1 MKNRKKT
8 YQVVGKTYVENLLST
23 HFCVIID
30 IETIAVFPVFTVRSS
45 LFHTGSKRLC
55 TDVENGAILY
65 PFIRAKLRLLFC
77 IYFSTGTDEW
87 SVHIFARWPTTTQR
101 REFFLMESFSEV
113 FSIVKHI
120 LKENLTEPAYNL
132 WIEPLQAVSFQDNVA
147 TLLSPSAFHCSTLQH
162 NYMTR
167 IKDALDEVMGFEVT
181 IRFISAEDAGNEPA
195 ASPAEPAIHPE
206 TELQPK
212 SQQAEEPS
220 VGASAAFSET
230 DAQQLPSNTDGDYAY
245 TFENF
250 IVGSR
255 NEFAYTACKSIATA
269 NFNAPKPYNPLF
281 IYGPS
286 GLGKTHLLMAIK
298 FEVEKRNPDLNIVY
312 TNSENFTNDVI
323 QHLNRQDMNVLRQR
337 YRNADFLLVDDIQF
351 LSGKETTQEEFF
363 HTFNDL
369 YQHNKQIVITS
380 DRPPKDIQIIT
391 DRLKTRFES
400 GLLAD
405 ISPPDIETRIAIIK
419 RKAELL
425 GLDIPAEIVSFIASK
440 LKSNIRQL
448 EGAVKKLYVNQ
459 TLIHEPITLP
469 HAQSVIREILNDEQ
483 PLPVTV
489 EKIIE
494 EVGRTFDVSPADIRS
509 NKRSGPISNA
519 RQIAIYI
526 VREITQIPMKQIG
539 QEFGNRDHT
548 TIVYTIKKVDA
559 LMKNNPHER
568 GIIEDLI
575 RNIRAK

>member
-1 MKNRKKT
+1 
-8 YQVVGKTYVENLLST
+8 
-23 HFCVIID
+23 
-30 IETIAVFPVFTVRSS
+30 
-45 LFHTGSKRLC
+45 
-55 TDVENGAILY
+55 
-65 PFIRAKLRLLFC
+65 
-77 IYFSTGTDEW
+77 
-87 SVHIFARWPTTTQR
+87 
-101 REFFLMESFSEV
+101 MESFSEV
-113 FSIVKHI
+113 FNIVKNI
-120 LKENLTEPAYNL
+120 LRENLTEPAYNL
-132 WIEPLQAVSFQDNVA
+132 WIEPLQAVGLQDNVV
-147 TLLSPSAFHCSTLQH
+147 TLLSPSAFHCSTIQH
-162 NYMTR
+162 NYESR
-167 IKDALDEVMGFEVT
+167 IKDVFDEVMGFDVT
-181 IRFISAEDAGNEPA
+181 LRFVSADQPDAPLPAEQPAGNEAAPLPPPPA
-195 ASPAEPAIHPE
+195 AGAEAKP
-206 TELQPK
+206 
-212 SQQAEEPS
+212 
-220 VGASAAFSET
+220 ASAF
-230 DAQQLPSNTDGDYAY
+230 DPDGDYEY

-255 NEFAYTACKSIATA
+255 NEFAYTACRSIATA

-298 FEVEKRNPDLNIVY
+298 FEVEKRNPNLNIIYSNAEV
-312 TNSENFTNDVI
+312 FTNEVI
-323 QHLNRQDMNVLRQR
+323 EHIKHQNMEELRR
-337 YRNADFLLVDDIQF
+337 KYRSADYFLIDDIQF
-351 LSGKETTQEEFF
+351 FSGKDSTQEEFF

-425 GLDIPAEIVSFIASK
+425 GLDIPDEIVNFIASK

-448 EGAVKKLYVNQ
+448 EGAVKKLNVNKML
-459 TLIHEPITLP
+459 THEAVTLP

-509 NKRSGPISNA
+509 NKRSGPISNP

-548 TIVYTIKKVDA
+548 TIVYTIKKVDN
-559 LMKNNPHER
+559 LMKTNPHER

>member
-1 MKNRKKT
+1 
-8 YQVVGKTYVENLLST
+8 
-23 HFCVIID
+23 
-30 IETIAVFPVFTVRSS
+30 
-45 LFHTGSKRLC
+45 
-55 TDVENGAILY
+55 
-65 PFIRAKLRLLFC
+65 
-77 IYFSTGTDEW
+77 
-87 SVHIFARWPTTTQR
+87 
-101 REFFLMESFSEV
+101 MESFSEV
-113 FSIVKHI
+113 FNIVKNI
-120 LKENLTEPAYNL
+120 LRENLTEPAYNL
-132 WIEPLQAVSFQDNVA
+132 WIEPLQAVGLQDNVV
-147 TLLSPSAFHCSTLQH
+147 TLLSPSAFHCSTIQH
-162 NYMTR
+162 NYESR
-167 IKDALDEVMGFEVT
+167 IKDVFDEVMGFDVT
-181 IRFISAEDAGNEPA
+181 LRFVSADQPDAPLPAEQPAGNEAAPLPPPPA
-195 ASPAEPAIHPE
+195 AGAEAKP
-206 TELQPK
+206 
-212 SQQAEEPS
+212 
-220 VGASAAFSET
+220 ASAF
-230 DAQQLPSNTDGDYAY
+230 DPDGDYEY

-255 NEFAYTACKSIATA
+255 NEFAYTACRSIATA

-298 FEVEKRNPDLNIVY
+298 FEVEKRNPNLNIIYSNAEV
-312 TNSENFTNDVI
+312 FTNEVI
-323 QHLNRQDMNVLRQR
+323 EHIKHQNMEELRR
-337 YRNADFLLVDDIQF
+337 KYRSADYFLIDDIQF
-351 LSGKETTQEEFF
+351 FSGKDSTQEEFF

-419 RKAELL
+419 RKAEIL
-425 GLDIPAEIVSFIASK
+425 GLDIPDEIVNFIASK

-448 EGAVKKLYVNQ
+448 EGAVKKLNVNKML
-459 TLIHEPITLP
+459 THEAVTLP

-519 RQIAIYI
+519 RQITIYI

-548 TIVYTIKKVDA
+548 TIVYTIKKVDN
-559 LMKNNPHER
+559 LMKTNPHER

>member
-1 MKNRKKT
+1 
-8 YQVVGKTYVENLLST
+8 
-23 HFCVIID
+23 
-30 IETIAVFPVFTVRSS
+30 
-45 LFHTGSKRLC
+45 
-55 TDVENGAILY
+55 
-65 PFIRAKLRLLFC
+65 
-77 IYFSTGTDEW
+77 
-87 SVHIFARWPTTTQR
+87 
-101 REFFLMESFSEV
+101 MESFSEV
-113 FSIVKHI
+113 FNIVKNI
-120 LKENLTEPAYNL
+120 LRENLTEPAYNL
-132 WIEPLQAVSFQDNVA
+132 WIEPLQAVSLQDNVV
-147 TLLSPSAFHCSTLQH
+147 TLLSPSAFHCSTIQH
-162 NYMTR
+162 NYESR
-167 IKDALDEVMGFEVT
+167 IKDVFDEVMGFDVT
-181 IRFISAEDAGNEPA
+181 LRFISADQPEGEAAAEKAPAPKEPTAEHHDEPA
-195 ASPAEPAIHPE
+195 AETAAALPETKAEPKPAP
-206 TELQPK
+206 QPH
-212 SQQAEEPS
+212 
-220 VGASAAFSET
+220 SAF
-230 DAQQLPSNTDGDYAY
+230 DPDGDYEY

-255 NEFAYTACKSIATA
+255 NEFAYTACRSIATA

-298 FEVEKRNPDLNIVY
+298 FEVEKRNPNLNIVY
-312 TNSENFTNDVI
+312 SNAEVFTNEVI
-323 QHLNRQDMNVLRQR
+323 EHIKHQNMEELRQK
-337 YRNADFLLVDDIQF
+337 YRSADYFLIDDIQF
-351 LSGKETTQEEFF
+351 FSGKDSTQEEFF

-425 GLDIPAEIVSFIASK
+425 GLDIPDEIVNFIASK

-448 EGAVKKLYVNQ
+448 EGAVKKLNVNKML
-459 TLIHEPITLP
+459 THEAVTLP

-548 TIVYTIKKVDA
+548 TIVYTIKKVDN
-559 LMKNNPHER
+559 LMKTNPHER

>member
-1 MKNRKKT
+1 
-8 YQVVGKTYVENLLST
+8 
-23 HFCVIID
+23 
-30 IETIAVFPVFTVRSS
+30 
-45 LFHTGSKRLC
+45 
-55 TDVENGAILY
+55 
-65 PFIRAKLRLLFC
+65 
-77 IYFSTGTDEW
+77 
-87 SVHIFARWPTTTQR
+87 
-101 REFFLMESFSEV
+101 MESFSEV
-113 FSIVKHI
+113 FSIVKGI

-132 WIEPLQAVSFQDNVA
+132 WIEPLQAVSFQDNVV

-181 IRFISAEDAGNEPA
+181 IRFISAED
-195 ASPAEPAIHPE
+195 SPAEAVTPAPAPQPSEKADSTPAAASQASEE
-206 TELQPK
+206 T
-212 SQQAEEPS
+212 
-220 VGASAAFSET
+220 GHASATSPFTET
-230 DAQQLPSNTDGDYAY
+230 TPADNPPLPSNTDGDYAY

-548 TIVYTIKKVDA
+548 TIVYTIKKVDT
-559 LMKNNPHER
+559 LMKTNPHER

>member
-1 MKNRKKT
+1 
-8 YQVVGKTYVENLLST
+8 
-23 HFCVIID
+23 
-30 IETIAVFPVFTVRSS
+30 
-45 LFHTGSKRLC
+45 
-55 TDVENGAILY
+55 
-65 PFIRAKLRLLFC
+65 
-77 IYFSTGTDEW
+77 
-87 SVHIFARWPTTTQR
+87 
-101 REFFLMESFSEV
+101 MESFSEV
-113 FSIVKHI
+113 FNIVKNI
-120 LKENLTEPAYNL
+120 LRENLTEPAYNL
-132 WIEPLQAVSFQDNVA
+132 WIEPLQAVGLQDNVV
-147 TLLSPSAFHCSTLQH
+147 TLLSPSAFHCSTIQH
-162 NYMTR
+162 NYESR
-167 IKDALDEVMGFEVT
+167 IKDVFDEVMGFDVT
-181 IRFISAEDAGNEPA
+181 LRFVSADQPDAPLPAEQPAGNETAPLPPPPA
-195 ASPAEPAIHPE
+195 AGAEAKP
-206 TELQPK
+206 
-212 SQQAEEPS
+212 
-220 VGASAAFSET
+220 ASAF
-230 DAQQLPSNTDGDYAY
+230 DPDGDYEY

-255 NEFAYTACKSIATA
+255 NEFAYTACRSIATA

-298 FEVEKRNPDLNIVY
+298 FEVEKRNPNLNIIYSNAEV
-312 TNSENFTNDVI
+312 FTNEVI
-323 QHLNRQDMNVLRQR
+323 EHIKHQNMEELRR
-337 YRNADFLLVDDIQF
+337 KYRSADYFLIDDIQF
-351 LSGKETTQEEFF
+351 FSGKDSTQEEFF

-425 GLDIPAEIVSFIASK
+425 GLDIPDEIVNFIASK

-448 EGAVKKLYVNQ
+448 EGAVKKLNVNKML
-459 TLIHEPITLP
+459 THEAVTLP

-548 TIVYTIKKVDA
+548 TIVYTIKKVDN
-559 LMKNNPHER
+559 LMKTNPHER

>member
-1 MKNRKKT
+1 
-8 YQVVGKTYVENLLST
+8 
-23 HFCVIID
+23 
-30 IETIAVFPVFTVRSS
+30 
-45 LFHTGSKRLC
+45 
-55 TDVENGAILY
+55 
-65 PFIRAKLRLLFC
+65 
-77 IYFSTGTDEW
+77 
-87 SVHIFARWPTTTQR
+87 
-101 REFFLMESFSEV
+101 MESFSEV
-113 FSIVKHI
+113 FNIVKN
-120 LKENLTEPAYNL
+120 LLRENLTEPAYNL
-132 WIEPLQAVSFQDNVA
+132 WIEPLQAVSLQDNIV
-147 TLLSPSAFHCSTLQH
+147 TLMSPSAFHCSTLQH
-162 NYMTR
+162 NYMAR
-167 IKDALDEVMGFEVT
+167 IKEAFDEVMGFEVE
-181 IRFISAEDAGNEPA
+181 IHFISAEGDSPNGDTVLTPENNHSSSAV
-195 ASPAEPAIHPE
+195 ASAS
-206 TELQPK
+206 LSDK
-212 SQQAEEPS
+212 SEKQSSVPPSIKKEEKKSSEESSSGYGSKVEPS
-220 VGASAAFSET
+220 NQIGNGE
-230 DAQQLPSNTDGDYAY
+230 YAY

-269 NFNAPKPYNPLF
+269 DFNAPKPYNPLF

-298 FEVEKRNPDLNIVY
+298 FEVEKRNPNLNIVY

-337 YRNADFLLVDDIQF
+337 YRSADFLLVDDIQF

-405 ISPPDIETRIAIIK
+405 IQPPDIETRIAIIK

-425 GLDIPAEIVSFIASK
+425 GLEIPDDIVNFIASK

-459 TLIHEPITLP
+459 TLTHEPITLP

-548 TIVYTIKKVDA
+548 TIVYTIKKVDN
-559 LMKNNPHER
+559 LMKTNPHER

>member
-1 MKNRKKT
+1 
-8 YQVVGKTYVENLLST
+8 
-23 HFCVIID
+23 
-30 IETIAVFPVFTVRSS
+30 
-45 LFHTGSKRLC
+45 
-55 TDVENGAILY
+55 
-65 PFIRAKLRLLFC
+65 
-77 IYFSTGTDEW
+77 
-87 SVHIFARWPTTTQR
+87 
-101 REFFLMESFSEV
+101 MESFSEV
-113 FSIVKHI
+113 FNIVKNI
-120 LKENLTEPAYNL
+120 LRENLTEPAYNL
-132 WIEPLQAVSFQDNVA
+132 WIEPLKAVGLQDNVV
-147 TLLSPSAFHCSTLQH
+147 TLMSPSAFHCSTLQH
-162 NYMTR
+162 NYETR
-167 IKDALDEVMGFEVT
+167 IKDVFDEVMGFDVT
-181 IRFISAEDAGNEPA
+181 IRFISADQPEGEPV
-195 ASPAEPAIHPE
+195 SQPEEKKSTPEPE
-206 TELQPK
+206 KEQPVK
-212 SQQAEEPS
+212 AVSEEPEIEEPPQQTPA
-220 VGASAAFSET
+220 VPDHSAF
-230 DAQQLPSNTDGDYAY
+230 DPDGDYAY

-255 NEFAYTACKSIATA
+255 NEFAYTACRSIATA

-298 FEVEKRNPDLNIVY
+298 FEVEKRNPNLNIIYSNAEV
-312 TNSENFTNDVI
+312 FTNEVI
-323 QHLNRQDMNVLRQR
+323 EHIKHQNMEELRR
-337 YRNADFLLVDDIQF
+337 KYRSADYFLIDDIQF
-351 LSGKETTQEEFF
+351 FAGKDSTQEEFF

-425 GLDIPAEIVSFIASK
+425 GLDIPDEIVNFIASK

-448 EGAVKKLYVNQ
+448 EGAVKKLNVNKML
-459 TLIHEPITLP
+459 THEAVTLP

-548 TIVYTIKKVDA
+548 TIVYTIKKVDN
-559 LMKNNPHER
+559 LMKTNPHER

>member
-1 MKNRKKT
+1 
-8 YQVVGKTYVENLLST
+8 
-23 HFCVIID
+23 
-30 IETIAVFPVFTVRSS
+30 
-45 LFHTGSKRLC
+45 
-55 TDVENGAILY
+55 
-65 PFIRAKLRLLFC
+65 
-77 IYFSTGTDEW
+77 
-87 SVHIFARWPTTTQR
+87 
-101 REFFLMESFSEV
+101 MESFSEV
-113 FSIVKHI
+113 FSIVKGI

-132 WIEPLQAVSFQDNVA
+132 WIEPLQAVSLQDNVV

-181 IRFISAEDAGNEPA
+181 IRFISAEDAAAEPA
-195 ASPAEPAIHPE
+195 AAPQPSNEKKDTSAVSA
-206 TELQPK
+206 LQMP
-212 SQQAEEPS
+212 EEPVHAPVS
-220 VGASAAFSET
+220 SFTETVSADEPS
-230 DAQQLPSNTDGDYAY
+230 LPSNTDGDYAY

-548 TIVYTIKKVDA
+548 TIVYTIKKVDT
-559 LMKNNPHER
+559 LMKTNPHER

>member
-1 MKNRKKT
+1 
-8 YQVVGKTYVENLLST
+8 
-23 HFCVIID
+23 
-30 IETIAVFPVFTVRSS
+30 
-45 LFHTGSKRLC
+45 
-55 TDVENGAILY
+55 
-65 PFIRAKLRLLFC
+65 
-77 IYFSTGTDEW
+77 
-87 SVHIFARWPTTTQR
+87 
-101 REFFLMESFSEV
+101 MESFSEV
-113 FSIVKHI
+113 FSIVKGI

-132 WIEPLQAVSFQDNVA
+132 WIEPLQAVSFQDNVV

-181 IRFISAEDAGNEPA
+181 IRFISAEDSPDDAAPPAPAPQPSEKTESAPA
-195 ASPAEPAIHPE
+195 ALQTPEETGHAPAESPFTETAPADNP
-206 TELQPK
+206 P
-212 SQQAEEPS
+212 P
-220 VGASAAFSET
+220 
-230 DAQQLPSNTDGDYAY
+230 PSNTDGDYAY

-548 TIVYTIKKVDA
+548 TIVYTIKKVDT
-559 LMKNNPHER
+559 LMKTNPHER

>member
-1 MKNRKKT
+1 
-8 YQVVGKTYVENLLST
+8 
-23 HFCVIID
+23 
-30 IETIAVFPVFTVRSS
+30 
-45 LFHTGSKRLC
+45 
-55 TDVENGAILY
+55 
-65 PFIRAKLRLLFC
+65 
-77 IYFSTGTDEW
+77 
-87 SVHIFARWPTTTQR
+87 
-101 REFFLMESFSEV
+101 MESFSEV
-113 FSIVKHI
+113 FNIVKNI
-120 LKENLTEPAYNL
+120 LRENLTEPAYNL
-132 WIEPLQAVSFQDNVA
+132 WIEPLQAVGLQDNVV
-147 TLLSPSAFHCSTLQH
+147 TLLSPSAFHCSTIQH
-162 NYMTR
+162 NYESR
-167 IKDALDEVMGFEVT
+167 IKDVFDEVMGFDVT
-181 IRFISAEDAGNEPA
+181 LRFVSADQPDAPLPAEQPAGNEAAPLPPPPA
-195 ASPAEPAIHPE
+195 AGAEAKP
-206 TELQPK
+206 
-212 SQQAEEPS
+212 
-220 VGASAAFSET
+220 ASAF
-230 DAQQLPSNTDGDYAY
+230 DPDGDYEY

-255 NEFAYTACKSIATA
+255 NEFAYTACRSIATA

>member
-1 MKNRKKT
+1 
-8 YQVVGKTYVENLLST
+8 
-23 HFCVIID
+23 
-30 IETIAVFPVFTVRSS
+30 
-45 LFHTGSKRLC
+45 
-55 TDVENGAILY
+55 
-65 PFIRAKLRLLFC
+65 
-77 IYFSTGTDEW
+77 
-87 SVHIFARWPTTTQR
+87 
-101 REFFLMESFSEV
+101 MESFSEV
-113 FSIVKHI
+113 FNIVKSSIH
-120 LKENLTEPAYNL
+120 ENLSDAAYKL
-132 WIEPLQAVSFQDNVA
+132 WIEPIQAVGLQDNVV
-147 TLLSPSAFHCSTLQH
+147 TLMAPTAFHCSTLQH
-162 NYMTR
+162 NYQSR
-167 IKDALDEVMGFEVT
+167 IKDALDEVMGFDVT
-181 IRFISAEDAGNEPA
+181 IKFISADQMAAEAPAQPSGVPAEKAKPSAGADASVPAESIRPA
-195 ASPAEPAIHPE
+195 AAEKPAEPVIRPE
-206 TELQPK
+206 DDCP
-212 SQQAEEPS
+212 
-220 VGASAAFSET
+220 
-230 DAQQLPSNTDGDYAY
+230 DGDYAY

-269 NFNAPKPYNPLF
+269 NFSAPKPYNPLF

-298 FEVEKRNPDLNIVY
+298 YEVEKRNPGLNIIY
-312 TNSENFTNDVI
+312 TNSENFTNEVI
-323 QHLNRQDMNVLRQR
+323 YHIAQQSTEVLRQT
-337 YRNADFLLVDDIQF
+337 YRNADFLLIDDIQF
-351 LSGKETTQEEFF
+351 LSGKTQTQEEFF

-369 YQHNKQIVITS
+369 YMHNKQIVITS
-380 DRPPKDIQIIT
+380 DRPPKEVQTLT

-405 ISPPDIETRIAIIK
+405 ISPPDIETRIAMIN

-425 GLDIPAEIVSFIASK
+425 GLDIPDEIVSFIASK

-448 EGAVKKLYVNQ
+448 EGAVKKLNLNKML
-459 TLIHEPITLP
+459 THEPITLP

-483 PLPVTV
+483 PVPVTV

-494 EVGRTFDVSPADIRS
+494 EVGRTFDVSPEDIRS

-548 TIVYTIKKVDA
+548 TIVYTLKKVQET
-559 LMKNNPHER
+559 MKTNPHER

>member
-1 MKNRKKT
+1 
-8 YQVVGKTYVENLLST
+8 
-23 HFCVIID
+23 
-30 IETIAVFPVFTVRSS
+30 
-45 LFHTGSKRLC
+45 
-55 TDVENGAILY
+55 
-65 PFIRAKLRLLFC
+65 
-77 IYFSTGTDEW
+77 
-87 SVHIFARWPTTTQR
+87 
-101 REFFLMESFSEV
+101 MESFSEV
-113 FSIVKHI
+113 FSIVKGI

-132 WIEPLQAVSFQDNVA
+132 WIEPLQAVSFQDNVV

-181 IRFISAEDAGNEPA
+181 IRFISAEDSPAEAVTPAPAPQPSEKADSTPATASQASEETGQLSA
-195 ASPAEPAIHPE
+195 ASPFTETTPADNP
-206 TELQPK
+206 P
-212 SQQAEEPS
+212 
-220 VGASAAFSET
+220 
-230 DAQQLPSNTDGDYAY
+230 LPSNTDGDYAY

-548 TIVYTIKKVDA
+548 TIVYTIKKVDT
-559 LMKNNPHER
+559 LMKTNPHER

>member
-1 MKNRKKT
+1 
-8 YQVVGKTYVENLLST
+8 
-23 HFCVIID
+23 
-30 IETIAVFPVFTVRSS
+30 
-45 LFHTGSKRLC
+45 
-55 TDVENGAILY
+55 
-65 PFIRAKLRLLFC
+65 
-77 IYFSTGTDEW
+77 
-87 SVHIFARWPTTTQR
+87 
-101 REFFLMESFSEV
+101 MESFSEV
-113 FSIVKHI
+113 FNIVKN
-120 LKENLTEPAYNL
+120 LLRENLTEPAYNL
-132 WIEPLQAVSFQDNVA
+132 WIEPLQAVSLQDNVV
-147 TLLSPSAFHCSTLQH
+147 TLMSPSDFHCSTLQH
-162 NYMTR
+162 NYMAR
-167 IKDALDEVMGFEVT
+167 IKEAFDEVMGFDVE
-181 IRFISAEDAGNEPA
+181 IRFISAESDAAATAAEVAEAAAEGSAPETSAPPKAKPIVKSTVKSTAQPEQKPAASTVTPTMTSAVPTQTSVQEPA
-195 ASPAEPAIHPE
+195 AAEGE
-206 TELQPK
+206 
-212 SQQAEEPS
+212 
-220 VGASAAFSET
+220 
-230 DAQQLPSNTDGDYAY
+230 YAY

-269 NFNAPKPYNPLF
+269 NFSAPKPYNPLF

-323 QHLNRQDMNVLRQR
+323 QHLNSQDMNVLRQR
-337 YRNADFLLVDDIQF
+337 YRSADFLLVDDIQF

-405 ISPPDIETRIAIIK
+405 IQPPDTETRIAIIK

-425 GLDIPAEIVSFIASK
+425 GLTIPDDIVNFIASK

-459 TLIHEPITLP
+459 MLTHEPITLP

-548 TIVYTIKKVDA
+548 TIVYTIKKVDN
-559 LMKNNPHER
+559 LMKTNPHER

>member
-1 MKNRKKT
+1 MT
-8 YQVVGKTYVENLLST
+8 
-23 HFCVIID
+23 
-30 IETIAVFPVFTVRSS
+30 PTV
-45 LFHTGSKRLC
+45 T
-55 TDVENGAILY
+55 
-65 PFIRAKLRLLFC
+65 P
-77 IYFSTGTDEW
+77 
-87 SVHIFARWPTTTQR
+87 SVPTQTSVQ
-101 REFFLMESFSEV
+101 
-113 FSIVKHI
+113 
-120 LKENLTEPAYNL
+120 
-132 WIEPLQAVSFQDNVA
+132 
-147 TLLSPSAFHCSTLQH
+147 
-162 NYMTR
+162 
-167 IKDALDEVMGFEVT
+167 
-181 IRFISAEDAGNEPA
+181 EPA
-195 ASPAEPAIHPE
+195 AAEGE
-206 TELQPK
+206 
-212 SQQAEEPS
+212 
-220 VGASAAFSET
+220 
-230 DAQQLPSNTDGDYAY
+230 YAY

-269 NFNAPKPYNPLF
+269 NFSAPKPYNPLF

-323 QHLNRQDMNVLRQR
+323 QHLNSQDMNVLRQR
-337 YRNADFLLVDDIQF
+337 YRSADFLLVDDIQF

-405 ISPPDIETRIAIIK
+405 IQPPDTETRIAIIK

-425 GLDIPAEIVSFIASK
+425 GLTIPDDIVNFIASK

-459 TLIHEPITLP
+459 MLTHEPITLP

-548 TIVYTIKKVDA
+548 TIVYTIKKVDN
-559 LMKNNPHER
+559 LMKTNPHER

>member
-1 MKNRKKT
+1 
-8 YQVVGKTYVENLLST
+8 
-23 HFCVIID
+23 
-30 IETIAVFPVFTVRSS
+30 
-45 LFHTGSKRLC
+45 
-55 TDVENGAILY
+55 
-65 PFIRAKLRLLFC
+65 
-77 IYFSTGTDEW
+77 
-87 SVHIFARWPTTTQR
+87 
-101 REFFLMESFSEV
+101 MESFSEV
-113 FSIVKHI
+113 FNIVKNI
-120 LKENLTEPAYNL
+120 LRENLTEPAYNL
-132 WIEPLQAVSFQDNVA
+132 WIEPLQAVGLQDNVV
-147 TLLSPSAFHCSTLQH
+147 TLLSPSAFHCSTIQH
-162 NYMTR
+162 NYESR
-167 IKDALDEVMGFEVT
+167 IKDVFDEVMGFDVT
-181 IRFISAEDAGNEPA
+181 LRFVSADQPDAPLPAEQPAGNEAAPLPPPPA
-195 ASPAEPAIHPE
+195 AGAEAKP
-206 TELQPK
+206 
-212 SQQAEEPS
+212 
-220 VGASAAFSET
+220 ASAF
-230 DAQQLPSNTDGDYAY
+230 DPDGDYEY

-255 NEFAYTACKSIATA
+255 NEFAYTACRSIATA

-298 FEVEKRNPDLNIVY
+298 FEVEKRNPNLNIIYSNAEV
-312 TNSENFTNDVI
+312 FTNEVI
-323 QHLNRQDMNVLRQR
+323 EHIKHQNMEELRR
-337 YRNADFLLVDDIQF
+337 KYRSADYFLIDDIQF
-351 LSGKETTQEEFF
+351 FSGKDSTQEEFF

-419 RKAELL
+419 RKAERL
-425 GLDIPAEIVSFIASK
+425 GLDIPDEIVNFIASK

-448 EGAVKKLYVNQ
+448 EGAVKKLNVNKML
-459 TLIHEPITLP
+459 THEAVTLP

-548 TIVYTIKKVDA
+548 TIVYTIKKVDN
-559 LMKNNPHER
+559 LMKTNPHER

>member
-1 MKNRKKT
+1 
-8 YQVVGKTYVENLLST
+8 
-23 HFCVIID
+23 
-30 IETIAVFPVFTVRSS
+30 
-45 LFHTGSKRLC
+45 
-55 TDVENGAILY
+55 
-65 PFIRAKLRLLFC
+65 
-77 IYFSTGTDEW
+77 
-87 SVHIFARWPTTTQR
+87 
-101 REFFLMESFSEV
+101 MESFSEV

-212 SQQAEEPS
+212 SQQVEEPS